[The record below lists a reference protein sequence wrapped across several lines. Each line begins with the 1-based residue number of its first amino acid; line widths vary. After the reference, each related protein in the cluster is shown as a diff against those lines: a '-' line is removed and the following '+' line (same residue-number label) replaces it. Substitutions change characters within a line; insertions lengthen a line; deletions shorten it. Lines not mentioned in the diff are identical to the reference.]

1 MPDSKNRSI
10 YMIFVAFDLDS
21 RIPHLHCYCFL
32 LYFLQENLE
41 EYTKWSSLALHLSAT
56 YYEIAVVGS
65 NALSLTQELNSKFL
79 VNTLVIGSE
88 TVSNIAIYK
97 DRFEND
103 KTYIYFC
110 LNNSCKLPVTSV
122 PGALQQIEY
131 NVEKSNFNLGF

>member
-1 MPDSKNRSI
+1 M
-10 YMIFVAFDLDS
+10 
-21 RIPHLHCYCFL
+21 
-32 LYFLQENLE
+32 
-41 EYTKWSSLALHLSAT
+41 
-56 YYEIAVVGS
+56 
-65 NALSLTQELNSKFL
+65 TQELNSKFL